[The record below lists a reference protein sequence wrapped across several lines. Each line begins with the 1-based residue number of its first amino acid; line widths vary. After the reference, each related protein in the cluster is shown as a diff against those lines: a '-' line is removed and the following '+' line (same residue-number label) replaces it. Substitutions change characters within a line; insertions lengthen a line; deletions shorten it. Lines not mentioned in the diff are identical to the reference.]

1 MKRKIYFLLIS
12 LYIAITG
19 HCQFNPVTVNYPN
32 PGYQHWP
39 DFMSV
44 VDASQVWLGISCYT
58 LTFSQVP
65 FSWAVK
71 TTDGGNTWI
80 FDSIPVPGQPYI
92 SSLFAV
98 DDNTCFYVFTD
109 NGMNGSIWKT
119 SDGGTTWTQK
129 TTTQFSGSGG
139 FADFYCAFDLDEG
152 VALGDPTS
160 GYFEIQRTTD
170 GGETWNRVNPANIPP
185 ILPGE
190 AGLANVYSAVGD
202 IIWFASYLPDTTGMY
217 ASRCFKSTDRGQH
230 WTVSPIISHNLSWVA
245 MCFSTA
251 QKGVLFDPGYPGSQ
265 DQFYRTSD
273 GGSTWTL
280 DSISIGNLP
289 YMGMSAVPGIDGGF
303 VVSLNGYSFYST
315 KILFTPD
322 FFSTIIVI
330 DSNLNGIPWGIRF
343 NDAST
348 GWLEGN
354 GTDSLA
360 IWKYSGLL
368 TAISNAAKTPEK
380 LAILPNPTSTEALV
394 KLPGMNEQGDLRLII
409 YNASGQV
416 CENRLVG
423 STTGWI
429 KINAS
434 GYSNGVYILKIVCGD
449 RMIAQTKWVVQH

>member
-1 MKRKIYFLLIS
+1 MKRNIYLLLIS
-12 LYIAITG
+12 LYISIAG
-19 HCQFNPVTVNYPN
+19 NCQFIPVNINYADPS
-32 PGYQHWP
+32 YSHWP

-44 VDASQVWLGISCYT
+44 VDASHVWLGTSCYT
-58 LTFSQVP
+58 LTFSKRP
-65 FSWAVK
+65 YSWAVK
-71 TTDGGNTWI
+71 TTDGGTTWV

-92 SSLFAV
+92 SSLCAV
-98 DDNTCFYVFTD
+98 DANTCFYVFTD

-119 SDGGTTWTQK
+119 IDGGSTWSKK

-139 FADFYCAFDLDEG
+139 YADFYCAFDANEG
-152 VALGDPTS
+152 VAVGDPTD

-170 GGETWNRVNPANIPP
+170 GGQTWNRVNSGDIPP

-202 IIWFASYLPDTTGMY
+202 IIWYATYMQDTSGMY
-217 ASRCFKSTDRGQH
+217 ASRCYKSTDRGQH
-230 WTVSPIISHNLSWVA
+230 WTVSPVISHNLSWVS

-251 QKGVLFDPGYPGSQ
+251 QKGVLFDPGYPGSK

-280 DSISIGNLP
+280 DSISIGDLP

-303 VVSLNGYSFYST
+303 VVSLNGYTFYST

-322 FFSTIIVI
+322 FFSTIVVI
-330 DSNLNGIPWGIRF
+330 DSNLNGIPWGIKF
-343 NDAST
+343 NNAST

-360 IWKYSGLL
+360 IWKYTGLL
-368 TAISNAAKTPEK
+368 TSVSNALKTPEK
-380 LAILPNPTSTEALV
+380 LTILPNPTSAEALV
-394 KLPGMNEQGDLRLII
+394 KLPEINERDGLRIII
-409 YNASGQV
+409 YSATGQV
-416 CENRLVG
+416 CEDKPVG
-423 STTGWI
+423 STTGWS
-429 KINAS
+429 KLNAS
-434 GYSNGVYILKIVCGD
+434 AYSNGVYIVQVISGD